1 VKPRELR
8 ELMRAAAIAR
18 GRTGRS
24 VVSQLADIARLRLSR
39 HGIQPLE
46 YYDLGLYEK
55 PRDDQRRYVGY
66 WVKDRVYRV
75 QDPQWLAVGN
85 DKLLTYVVLEGLG
98 LPYPRVVAVCHPTRF
113 HPGARL
119 LRSAEEAARYL
130 REEAP
135 YPFFSKPAVSY
146 LGYDNYLVRGLDRD
160 ADRLLFADGTS
171 MPVDEFA
178 GRYAALPK
186 GPTIFQELIRP
197 HPKVAEVI
205 GDRVA
210 TVRLMILNLPE
221 GPQPYRAALRIP
233 VGASMVDNFR
243 RGAAGNMFGEIEFET
258 GRIARVVADIGLDYQ
273 TADRHPD
280 TGVSFDGFA
289 LPDWP
294 AALDIATRA
303 SAAMPGL
310 RVHSWD
316 IAFSDRGPLLV
327 ETNPRGD
334 FHLIQ
339 HAHRSGLAQE
349 PFLSLYAADGGRI

>member
-1 VKPRELR
+1 MKPRELW
-8 ELMRAAAIAR
+8 RAAAEAR
-18 GRTGRS
+18 GKTGRS

-39 HGIQPLE
+39 HSIQASE
-46 YYDLGLYEK
+46 YYDLGLFDL
-55 PRDDQRRYVGY
+55 PRREQAAYVSF
-66 WVKDRVYRV
+66 WAKDRVYRV
-75 QDPQWLAVGN
+75 QDRQWLAVGN
-85 DKLLTYVVLEGLG
+85 DKLLTYALLEGLR

-113 HPGARL
+113 HPGAEL
-119 LRSAEEAARYL
+119 LRTADEATAYL
-130 REEAP
+130 RDAAP

-146 LGYDNYLVRGLDRD
+146 LGYDNYLVRGLDRA
-160 ADRLLFADGTS
+160 ADRLQFGDGSS
-171 MPVDEFA
+171 MPVAAFA
-178 GRYAALPK
+178 ERYAALPK
-186 GPTIFQELIRP
+186 GPTIFQELITP
-197 HPKVAEVI
+197 HPAIAAVI

-210 TVRLMILNLPE
+210 TVRLMILNLDG

-233 VGASMVDNFR
+233 VGSSMVDNFR
-243 RGAAGNMFGEIEFET
+243 RGTAGNMFGEVDFET
-258 GRIARVVADIGLDYQ
+258 GGVRRVVADIGLSYR

-280 TGVSFDGFA
+280 TGVAFDGFA

-310 RVHSWD
+310 KVHSWD

-349 PFLSLYAADGGRI
+349 PFLKLYAADGGRI